1 MVDDM
6 TTRTGIDASAEP
18 PFAVLAEL
26 RRLRAERGEL
36 ERREA
41 TLVRRARNEGVV
53 WEQIAACLDVSKQ
66 AVHKKHAGRLLRR
79 R

>member
-1 MVDDM
+1 MVVKTTQDD
-6 TTRTGIDASAEP
+6 GEP
-18 PFAVLAEL
+18 QSGVLAEL
-26 RRLRAERGEL
+26 HQLVAERRAL

-41 TLVRRARNEGVV
+41 GLVRRARNEGVV

-66 AVHKKHAGRLLRR
+66 AVHKKYAAGMIRR